1 MTTNRTTTQR
11 AAPRTRAAS
20 IEVRPRL
27 PVLDIP
33 SAISVADLAD
43 MMGVDP
49 IDVIKQLMRFGYMIS
64 INEVVE
70 FEVASG
76 IAQSF
81 GFPVKAPVQEEDT
94 GPGSVV
100 LTHDDEDPEN
110 LVGRP
115 PVVTILGHV
124 DHGKTTL
131 LDSIRN
137 TNVVG
142 GESGGITQHIGAYQ
156 VRYNGTPITFLDTP
170 GHEAFTAMRARGA
183 KVTDIAILV
192 VAADDGIMPQTE
204 EAISHVKAAEVPI
217 IVAVNKIDRPDA
229 DPDRVKRQLAERD
242 LLVEDW
248 GGDVIAVPV
257 SALKGEGIDDLLENI
272 IVVSEVAELKA
283 NPDQL
288 ARGVVV
294 EAQIDKSKG
303 PVATVLVQTGTLK
316 PAQTIVVNGL
326 KGRVRAMLNDHGKR
340 VKLAGPSM
348 PVEILGIG
356 GLPGAGDMFTIVPDE
371 RSARQMVDEWE
382 RTQQVERRHGTLED
396 IAARIESGEVVDL
409 DLIVKTDVQGSTE
422 AVRSALD
429 RLNTDRTRVNI
440 IHMATGAI
448 TENDVMLAA
457 ASGRCRHRLQHSAR
471 SGREYARCPGGCR
484 CPLLRRHLP
493 ARRGRGESRQR
504 PARAG
509 DARHHRGLRDR
520 PRGIQHRSSRT
531 GRGCLRQRR
540 PHLPLVD
547 DLRHAEQQ
555 EGPRRPHRQPETLQ
569 GRRARAHK
577 RTRRRR
583 RGRGLP
589 GLPGRRYPRVPSD
602 RGSLSGTSGFLP
614 ARRVRLYR
622 TYQPD
627 HGAPLRQCRTVSSE

>member
-11 AAPRTRAAS
+11 AAPRTRAVG
-20 IEVRPRL
+20 EVRPRL

-43 MMGVDP
+43 MMGADP

-81 GFPVKAPVQEEDT
+81 GFPVKAPTQEEDT

-100 LTHDDEDPEN
+100 LTHEGEDPEN
-110 LVGRP
+110 LVDRP

-183 KVTDIAILV
+183 QVTDIAILV

-217 IVAVNKIDRPDA
+217 IVAVNKMDRPDA

-272 IVVSEVAELKA
+272 IVVAEIAELKA

-294 EAQIDKSKG
+294 EAEIDKSKG

-457 ASGRCRHRLQHSAR
+457 ASDAVVIGFNTQPGAGANTLAAQEGVDVRYYDVIYQLVEDVERAVNGLLAPETRDITE
-471 SGREYARCPGGCR
+471 GYATVRAVFTIG
-484 CPLLRRHLP
+484 
-493 ARRGRGESRQR
+493 RRGR
-504 PARAG
+504 AAG
-509 DARHHRGLRDR
+509 VYVNDGR
-520 PRGIQHRSSRT
+520 ISRSSTIYVMRNNKKVHE
-531 GRGCLRQRR
+531 GPIASLKHFR
-540 PHLPLVD
+540 D
-547 DLRHAEQQ
+547 DVRELTNGLEGGVVVEGFQDYQ
-555 EGPRRPHRQPETLQ
+555 EGDILESHRIEE
-569 GRRARAHK
+569 
-577 RTRRRR
+577 
-583 RGRGLP
+583 
-589 GLPGRRYPRVPSD
+589 V
-602 RGSLSGTSGFLP
+602 
-614 ARRVRLYR
+614 
-622 TYQPD
+622 
-627 HGAPLRQCRTVSSE
+627 

>member
-11 AAPRTRAAS
+11 AAPRTRAVG
-20 IEVRPRL
+20 EDRPRL

-43 MMGVDP
+43 MMGADP

-81 GFPVKAPVQEEDT
+81 GFPVKAPTQEEDT

-100 LTHDDEDPEN
+100 LTHEDEDPEN
-110 LVGRP
+110 LVDRP

-183 KVTDIAILV
+183 QVTDIAILV

-217 IVAVNKIDRPDA
+217 IVAVNKMDRPDA

-272 IVVSEVAELKA
+272 IVVSEIAELKA

-294 EAQIDKSKG
+294 EAEIDKSKG

-457 ASGRCRHRLQHSAR
+457 ASEAVVIGFNTQPGAGATTLAAQEGVDVRYYDVIYQLVEDVERAVNGLLAPETRDITE
-471 SGREYARCPGGCR
+471 GYATVRAVFTIG
-484 CPLLRRHLP
+484 
-493 ARRGRGESRQR
+493 RRGR
-504 PARAG
+504 AAG
-509 DARHHRGLRDR
+509 VYVNDGR
-520 PRGIQHRSSRT
+520 ISRSSTIYVMRNNKKVHE
-531 GRGCLRQRR
+531 GPIASLKHFR
-540 PHLPLVD
+540 D
-547 DLRHAEQQ
+547 DVRELTNGLEGGVVVEGFQDYQ
-555 EGPRRPHRQPETLQ
+555 EGDILESHRIEE
-569 GRRARAHK
+569 
-577 RTRRRR
+577 
-583 RGRGLP
+583 
-589 GLPGRRYPRVPSD
+589 V
-602 RGSLSGTSGFLP
+602 
-614 ARRVRLYR
+614 
-622 TYQPD
+622 
-627 HGAPLRQCRTVSSE
+627 